1 MASNRPTRSSCLLAA
16 SSWVFVC
23 DTDEGRR
30 RQLTT
35 TLSNDAYRVEGLPDP
50 SALAAAA
57 ARVPRAVV
65 VVGFAAAQIAPVLAA
80 VHELHRL
87 RSRVPVIFVAAD
99 GSEEVAV
106 AALRSGVNDYFRDPV
121 DADALQ
127 RSVLRYARPAAET
140 ATDTTL
146 VGSSAALRQIEEYL
160 DKVAKRNVTVLITG
174 ETGTGKEL
182 VATRIHERSARRLAR
197 FVSVNC
203 AAIPDGLLE
212 SELFGF
218 EMGAFTGA
226 AAPRQGLLQI
236 ADRGTVFLDE
246 VGDLGLTAQAKLL
259 RAIETRQVYP
269 LGAKKPVPLDV
280 RLVAATNQNLEAAVD
295 EGRFRKDL
303 YFRLNVVRIHL
314 PPLRERRSDIR
325 ALLDFYLR
333 ELNQDPD
340 AHVEGFADETR
351 EALEAYDWPGN
362 VRELKNLVDAI
373 LVAPPSRPVRLA
385 DLPESF
391 RARLKAMPASA
402 TERRRLLD
410 ALLATNWNKSQAASI
425 LHWSRMTVYRKMA
438 KYSVV
443 RSA

>member
-1 MASNRPTRSSCLLAA
+1 MLAA